1 MSLMSFRLYGYRLGE
16 EGKGREWRGGGA
28 EDMPPAKF
36 ANEEALR
43 ADEEVLYMY
52 VLNFAHC

>member
-1 MSLMSFRLYGYRLGE
+1 MDTGWVRKGRVGSGGE
-16 EGKGREWRGGGA
+16 EGQRIC
-28 EDMPPAKF
+28 PPPKL
-36 ANEEALR
+36 ANEGALR